1 MAFPVV
7 GGFVCLF
14 CVFFFFCTE
23 PAVIRLA
30 STCSECKL
38 LLAYFPVR
46 LVKTVAVCKEAP
58 WRGTAFHCGLCNSF
72 AKSSQIMTA

>member
-23 PAVIRLA
+23 LAVIQLE
-30 STCSECKL
+30 STCSDYKL
-38 LLAYFPVR
+38 LVAYFPVQ
-46 LVKTVAVCKEAP
+46 LVKAAAVFKDAP

-72 AKSSQIMTA
+72 AKSS